1 MTDTPAPLTPD
12 QVDELL
18 SAELDGELDAAAD
31 DLGLSSE
38 QAQALLAAAPGV
50 AVRREALQ
58 AARGALT
65 AAPELDEL
73 ADARMRSAALDAF
86 RTERGNLAKPRHTYR
101 WLAYAAGGVAAA
113 LIGVFVIT
121 ASSHSSSPKESAAA
135 RAPSVEAPSA
145 TRQKASGAPPAPRI
159 DAAAAS
165 PALGSFSTTKQLAN
179 AAFGAYSH
187 GLVAAG
193 DFTYTAAP
201 EARAASGA
209 GASKDAL
216 TPPVDACL
224 NAARTHAGAD
234 KLVSVS
240 NAMLGGKPVVVH
252 VFAHGKQLLVVVQ
265 HPDCSYVSAELV
277 P

>member
-38 QAQALLAAAPGV
+38 QAHALLAAAPGIEG
-50 AVRREALQ
+50 RREALQ
-58 AARGALT
+58 AARDALT

-73 ADARMRSAALDAF
+73 ADARLRNAALDAF

-113 LIGVFVIT
+113 LIGMFVIT

-135 RAPSVEAPSA
+135 RAPSVAAPA
-145 TRQKASGAPPAPRI
+145 TTQPKRVDIASGATTN
-159 DAAAAS
+159 AAADS
-165 PALGSFSTTKQLAN
+165 VALGSFSTTKQLAN
-179 AAFGAYSH
+179 TAFGAYSRA
-187 GLVAAG
+187 LTATSDA
-193 DFTYTAAP
+193 YAAAP
-201 EARAASGA
+201 EARSASGA
-209 GASKDAL
+209 GAAKASLAH
-216 TPPVDACL
+216 PVDACL
-224 NAARTHAGAD
+224 NAARTHAGHD
-234 KLVSVS
+234 ELVSVT

-265 HPDCSYVSAELV
+265 RPECSYVATELV